1 MCSITLGVTLE
12 IPLNKSPQ
20 GMISVVIVV
29 VDVHVLLHLN
39 RLYIAN
45 FTLLN
50 YATPKKTRN
59 TIATVMLV

>member
-1 MCSITLGVTLE
+1 
-12 IPLNKSPQ
+12 
-20 GMISVVIVV
+20 MISVVIVV